1 MKKCDSDE
9 NLFMKYNEDG
19 TKPILAM
26 GVWVD
31 DMVIVCKR
39 DSTFLG
45 KLKSGLNQKYKVE
58 DKGVISEFL
67 GIKVTRGKD
76 TIKIDQSDYVT
87 TVLKRF
93 NMEDCK
99 VAPTPDVKGKKLSPR
114 TNEEK
119 KSNSA
124 MYQSAIG
131 CLLYVMV
138 CTRPDISFAVC
149 NAARFMHDP
158 SVGHWESVRRIFRYL
173 RGTINKGIV
182 FKKIGTKQ
190 INLTLE
196 VDASWASNDITTW
209 RSDTGY
215 IAFVNGA
222 PISWKCT
229 RQKTIAQ
236 SSTEAEY
243 MGACA
248 AVKEAIWFRK
258 LLFDLRLLKQEPTV
272 IYEDN
277 RGCIA
282 LSTNPVNHERNKHIN
297 VKYHL
302 IRQAAENK
310 QIVLVY
316 KSTEDITADLLTKPM
331 DSTNFK
337 KCANKLT
344 GD

>member
-1 MKKCDSDE
+1 
-9 NLFMKYNEDG
+9 
-19 TKPILAM
+19 
-26 GVWVD
+26 
-31 DMVIVCKR
+31 
-39 DSTFLG
+39 
-45 KLKSGLNQKYKVE
+45 
-58 DKGVISEFL
+58 
-67 GIKVTRGKD
+67 
-76 TIKIDQSDYVT
+76 
-87 TVLKRF
+87 
-93 NMEDCK
+93 
-99 VAPTPDVKGKKLSPR
+99 
-114 TNEEK
+114 
-119 KSNSA
+119 
-124 MYQSAIG
+124 
-131 CLLYVMV
+131 MV